1 MLLIVKAIEP
11 IRGHFATELVIIEM
25 DLLQLAVS
33 DPGIAFGDAS
43 GELCGRKLFERQS
56 MNVR

>member
-11 IRGHFATELVIIEM
+11 VRGHFATKLVVIEM

-43 GELCGRKLFERQS
+43 GELRVKENYWKDKS
-56 MNVR
+56 SV

>member
-1 MLLIVKAIEP
+1 MLLIVKVVEP
-11 IRGHFATELVIIEM
+11 IGGHFATELVIIEV

-43 GELCGRKLFERQS
+43 SELCGRKILERQIE
-56 MNVR
+56 